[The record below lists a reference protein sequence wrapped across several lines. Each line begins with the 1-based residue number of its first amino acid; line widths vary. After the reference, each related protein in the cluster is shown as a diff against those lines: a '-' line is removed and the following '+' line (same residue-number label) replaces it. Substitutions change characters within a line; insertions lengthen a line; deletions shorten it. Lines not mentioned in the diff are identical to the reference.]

1 MLLFC
6 ASGAVLSLLPLKGT
20 KIGFCD
26 FVRNGIT
33 GARISKLLLC
43 AITRAR
49 MKELLLC
56 AVLYITAMRN
66 AVKNRHNALCMRKIK
81 ARKLNRAVL
90 DKVHEMPQ
98 LMRHGRQRLNR
109 VGRGMPVGIEFYR
122 GESVI
127 IKALDIKAL
136 KVETVAVV
144 AAHAAGAQAERHV
157 SRARNGIERYNALL
171 AAYLSA
177 SGTVAYL

>member
-1 MLLFC
+1 
-6 ASGAVLSLLPLKGT
+6 
-20 KIGFCD
+20 
-26 FVRNGIT
+26 
-33 GARISKLLLC
+33 
-43 AITRAR
+43 

-66 AVKNRHNALCMRKIK
+66 AVKYRRNALCMRKIK

-109 VGRGMPVGIEFYR
+109 VGRGMPVGIELYR
-122 GESVI
+122 GESGI

>member
-6 ASGAVLSLLPLKGT
+6 ASGAALSRLPLKGT

-26 FVRNGIT
+26 FIRNGIT

-66 AVKNRHNALCMRKIK
+66 AVKYRRNALCMRKIK
-81 ARKLNRAVL
+81 AR
-90 DKVHEMPQ
+90 
-98 LMRHGRQRLNR
+98 
-109 VGRGMPVGIEFYR
+109 
-122 GESVI
+122 
-127 IKALDIKAL
+127 
-136 KVETVAVV
+136 
-144 AAHAAGAQAERHV
+144 
-157 SRARNGIERYNALL
+157 
-171 AAYLSA
+171 
-177 SGTVAYL
+177 